1 MTSIYPQIADHLKTA
16 VPALKLIDIQDGQL
30 ETPDEQFPLLFP
42 LALIDT
48 GAVDWT
54 NNGQLGQSGDMVV
67 IVTVAL
73 RLNHRTRQGNPDM
86 ARLVDQLAVVDNVN
100 AALHGWS
107 YEGLYKLTRT
117 RTNTVKRADRIKQY
131 EHVYRLTVKDNS
143 AMRQYTQ
150 QPRPNPDI
158 TNQ

>member
-1 MTSIYPQIADHLKTA
+1 MTTIYPQIAEHLKTA
-16 VPALKLIDIQDGQL
+16 VPALKVIDIQDGQL
-30 ETPDEQFPLLFP
+30 EAPDEQFPLVFP

-48 GAVDWT
+48 GTIDWT
-54 NNGQLGQSGDMVV
+54 NNGQLSQSGDMVV
-67 IVTVAL
+67 TVTVAL

-86 ARLVDQLAVVDNVN
+86 ARLVDQLAVVDKVN
-100 AALHGWS
+100 AALHGWG

-117 RTNTVKRADRIKQY
+117 RTNTIKRADRIKQY

-143 AMRQYTQ
+143 AMRQLTQ